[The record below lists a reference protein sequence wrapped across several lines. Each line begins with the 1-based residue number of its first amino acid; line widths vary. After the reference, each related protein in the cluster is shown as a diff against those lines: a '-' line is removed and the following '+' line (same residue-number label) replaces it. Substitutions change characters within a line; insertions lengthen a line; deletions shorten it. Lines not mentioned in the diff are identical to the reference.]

1 MVIYKMD
8 KYETFSETMEANAA
22 ALNGGISKI
31 ALENILKEYIAT
43 SPTTTNGVLT
53 GGPLTLTADPT
64 TPLQA
69 ATKQYVDSG
78 DLALQTQ
85 VTSLQG
91 TVDTLNANPV
101 TLTYVDAQDAL
112 KVNKAGDT
120 MTGPLVLP
128 GAPTLVTHAVTKGY
142 VDTAIASI
150 PPSVSGVTQ
159 SYVDTAVAT
168 KLSLAGGNMT
178 GPLALPADPTTPL
191 QAATKQYSD
200 SGDTALQTQVTTLQG
215 TVGTLNANPVTLSYV
230 DTQDTLKVNKAGD
243 TMTGQLVLPGS
254 PTLTTHATDKGYV
267 DTLVTT
273 HTANVAL
280 HLTPT
285 QNTLLDAVTV
295 TSTEINTLA
304 GITSNIQTQINT
316 NADNLQT
323 QINNITSTVTTVPTG
338 TVIEVDT
345 ATTPTNYLR
354 ANGTQISKTT
364 YAALFAVIGDT
375 YATTTMSSIIGQPWR
390 QQYSFNTANS
400 TIGTW
405 VTDTSVL
412 LSGVIFSQAIVTNNR
427 VYLLGGLK
435 GSITINTVYTTTIN
449 ADGTL
454 GTWVTSTPL
463 PVALYAA
470 QIIVTNNRVYLLG
483 GRNSV
488 TYLSTVYTAP
498 INPDGTLGA
507 WVNSTPLPGAVVYSQ
522 AIVTN
527 NRVYLIGGYVNGIP
541 LSTVYTTTINTDGT
555 LGTWIIDI
563 PLPRAVAH
571 SQAIVTNNRVYLLG
585 GWNGNYTSVVYTAP
599 INPDSTLGTW
609 TIDTPLPI
617 TIAHSQAI
625 VTNNRVYLLGGIIN
639 GIVSAIVYTAPINP
653 DGTLGTWIVSTS
665 LPISIYGAQAIVTNN
680 KVYIFTTKPEMY
692 SAPFSGG
699 LNNYLNPVSVNATT
713 FTLPDYTI
721 IDAVSSPK
729 TYHYIKF

>member
-78 DLALQTQ
+78 DLT
-85 VTSLQG
+85 
-91 TVDTLNANPV
+91 
-101 TLTYVDAQDAL
+101 
-112 KVNKAGDT
+112 
-120 MTGPLVLP
+120 
-128 GAPTLVTHAVTKGY
+128 
-142 VDTAIASI
+142 
-150 PPSVSGVTQ
+150 
-159 SYVDTAVAT
+159 
-168 KLSLAGGNMT
+168 
-178 GPLALPADPTTPL
+178 
-191 QAATKQYSD
+191 
-200 SGDTALQTQVTTLQG
+200 LQTQVTTLQG

-243 TMTGQLVLPGS
+243 TMTGPLVLPGS
-254 PTLTTHATDKGYV
+254 PTLVTHATDKGYV

-273 HTANVAL
+273 HTTDVVL
-280 HLTPT
+280 HLTPD
-285 QNTLLDAVTV
+285 QNTLLDTVTV

-304 GITSNIQTQINT
+304 GATSNIQTQINT
-316 NADNLQT
+316 NAVNLQT

-390 QQYSFNTANS
+390 QQYSFNMANS

-405 VTDTSVL
+405 VTDT
-412 LSGVIFSQAIVTNNR
+412 
-427 VYLLGGLK
+427 
-435 GSITINTVYTTTIN
+435 
-449 ADGTL
+449 
-454 GTWVTSTPL
+454 PL
-463 PVALYAA
+463 PFAIYAS
-470 QIIVTNNRVYLLG
+470 QVIVTNNRVYLLG
-483 GRNSV
+483 GRINGVDSAIVYTTIINPDGTLGAWVTSTPLPNNIKMSQAIVTNNRVYLIGGNFYKSGASIVYTATINPDGTLGAWVIDTPLPVVISHSQAVVTSNRVYLLGGHINNTQSNAIYTAPINTDGTLGTWVADISIIPNAIYNSQAIV
-488 TYLSTVYTAP
+488 TNNRVYLIGGFNKTVYFSTVYTAP
-498 INPDGTLGA
+498 INPDGTLGG
-507 WVNSTPLPGAVVYSQ
+507 WVVDTPLPETIAISQ

-527 NRVYLIGGYVNGIP
+527 NRVYLIGGRINNI
-541 LSTVYTTTINTDGT
+541 LSSTIYTAPINADGT
-555 LGTWIIDI
+555 LGTWVTDI
-563 PLPRAVAH
+563 PLP
-571 SQAIVTNNRVYLLG
+571 
-585 GWNGNYTSVVYTAP
+585 
-599 INPDSTLGTW
+599 
-609 TIDTPLPI
+609 
-617 TIAHSQAI
+617 IALNWSQAI
-625 VTNNRVYLLGGIIN
+625 VTNNRVYLLGGI
-639 GIVSAIVYTAPINP
+639 TT
-653 DGTLGTWIVSTS
+653 DL
-665 LPISIYGAQAIVTNN
+665 YGLNTV
-680 KVYIFTTKPEMY
+680 Y